1 MKVMKFG
8 GSSVGSPESIKS
20 VKQIV
25 EAEEAPVIVVV
36 SALGGV
42 TDRLLLSADF
52 AVKGNAGY
60 KPMLEE
66 IILRHEELIEAMIV
80 SPP

>member
-66 IILRHEELIEAMIV
+66 IILRHEELI
-80 SPP
+80 